1 MIWLRALS
9 FILLVQVT
17 VVVLVPWWL
26 GRLGPRLALGSWRA
40 VGMLPLVLGTALLLV
55 CNVLFVRQG
64 RGTAAPYDPPRAL
77 VIRGPYRYVR
87 NPMYV
92 SATLI
97 VLGWGLWMQAAS
109 LLIYT
114 VLLTV
119 AYRLFV
125 RYYEEPRLR
134 ARFGPDYADYLASV
148 PPWVPRLGRLRG
160 L

>member
-26 GRLGPRLALGSWRA
+26 GRLGPRLTLGPWRA
-40 VGMLPLVLGTALLLV
+40 VGLLPLAVGAGLLLV
-55 CNVLFVRQG
+55 CNLLFVRQG

-92 SATLI
+92 SASLI
-97 VLGWGLWMQAAS
+97 VVGWGLWMQAVS
-109 LLIYT
+109 LLAYA
-114 VLLTV
+114 VVVTV
-119 AYRLFV
+119 AYQLFV

-134 ARFGPDYADYLASV
+134 ARFGPEYAAYTASV
-148 PPWVPRLGRLRG
+148 PRWIPRWTIPGG